1 MMTELK
7 IAVIAGDGI
16 GIEVMEEAINVLTV
30 LQEYE
35 KDFVLYMEK
44 LPWGSDY
51 YVANGK
57 MMPEDGL
64 DILQQ
69 FDAILFGAIGD
80 ARIPDDIT
88 IWELIMPIRKQFQ
101 QYVNFRP
108 VKSLEGIKSPL
119 SIADNI
125 DFVIFRENAEG
136 EYSTSGGRMFETQL
150 TEMAIQNT
158 IMTRGGI
165 EKITKA
171 ASDYAL
177 KKGKTKVTSATKSNA
192 VIHAMKL
199 WDECVKRTLALEYP
213 ELQLESVYI
222 DALVAYFVQR
232 PQSFEVVVASNLFG
246 DILSDLGSAI
256 VGGLGLSP
264 SANINPEREFPSMFE
279 PVHGSAPD
287 IAGKGI
293 ANPIAQIWSAALM
306 LEHLGREDLAMK
318 IVKAIEEVLI
328 ERKVKTADIGGSSST
343 KEMGA
348 AIVEKIKAQYI
359 TGKTENRKYG
369 IKQ

>member
-1 MMTELK
+1 MKEFK

-16 GIEVMEEAINVLTV
+16 GVEVMEEALHVLNVL
-30 LQEYE
+30 QDYE
-35 KDFVLYMEK
+35 KDLVLHMEK

-51 YVANGK
+51 YLENGS
-57 MMPEDGL
+57 MMPDDGL
-64 DILQQ
+64 DILKK

-80 ARIPDDIT
+80 ARVPDDVT

-119 SIADNI
+119 SNVDNI

-136 EYSTSGGRMFETQL
+136 EYSNSGGRMFDSQSSEL
-150 TEMAIQNT
+150 AIQNT
-158 IMTRGGI
+158 IMTRKGI
-165 EKITKA
+165 ERITKA
-171 ASDYAL
+171 ASDYAVKNG
-177 KKGKTKVTSATKSNA
+177 KKKVTSATKSNA

-199 WDECVKRTLALEYP
+199 WDECVKQTVLIDFP

-222 DALVAYFVQR
+222 DALVAYLVQR
-232 PQSFEVVVASNLFG
+232 PHTFEVVVASNLFG

-264 SANINPEREFPSMFE
+264 SANINPEKKFPSMFE

-293 ANPIAQIWSAALM
+293 ANPIAQVWSAALM
-306 LEHLGREDLAMK
+306 LDHLGRKDLSTK
-318 IVKAIEEVLI
+318 IIKAIEEVLS
-328 ERKVKTADIGGSSST
+328 EGKVKTADIGGNATT
-343 KEMGA
+343 KQMGA
-348 AIVEKIKAQYI
+348 VIVEKIKDQYI
-359 TGKTENRKYG
+359 NEKMETPLYG